1 MLRWLVGLWF
11 RGLALSRSSSG
22 DRWKMLEIALPCGYG
37 WGGPYKWR
45 GRISGAAY
53 ATVSVGGEACMGA
66 GARPEAASDITWQ
79 AIGLFVGAEWMEMAI
94 WGCEVDRES

>member
-1 MLRWLVGLWF
+1 MEIDGKCWRSLCHVAMDGVGHTNGVAVSA
-11 RGLALSRSSSG
+11 GLHMRQ
-22 DRWKMLEIALPCGYG
+22 
-37 WGGPYKWR
+37 
-45 GRISGAAY
+45 
-53 ATVSVGGEACMGA
+53 SVGGEACMGA